1 MTSTEIQ
8 VSLFCIVLGSHTVF
22 PRVAVIHNES
32 VNEMIQER
40 AFEEASERLIF
51 NEKTGTLIKLS
62 NGRRTAE
69 RKRPLDEFNN
79 GVVMT
84 NRPIKDEEMFEV
96 RVRPVTHLVPNVA
109 V

>member
-1 MTSTEIQ
+1 
-8 VSLFCIVLGSHTVF
+8 
-22 PRVAVIHNES
+22 
-32 VNEMIQER
+32 MIQER

-96 RVRPVTHLVPNVA
+96 RVRPVTRLVPNVA